1 VRKDLRSAG
10 FISLTLGALGCGEP
24 AQPELLKP
32 KDLFCSD
39 TVSQDS
45 LQGEGWRK
53 FLAPQEL
60 HRAWSPET
68 ESPWRPYYKPTLIAA
83 IATVESAAM
92 PVVNVGMTPAIS
104 EAQRYAASV
113 IPGDTAII
121 VDLIGEQSVV
131 WAAMLRRAGF
141 APVVTINNWPHQH
154 GILRLERP
162 LGALLYYAE
171 EVSRT
176 RLPIDAPPVFVLE
189 RSRLGQKGLN
199 PSSGQFDN
207 RYFHAQTDFP
217 PPGEFRKHGIRNIV
231 YINPRGVAAGAEED
245 DLHEYFI
252 DLAKAGLQLTYVH
265 SYTSGFD
272 QGLVTPVPRETIFM
286 MPAMADYAASS
297 GYRPQTYHSYPHYYA
312 WHTHSYWSL
321 SSGAWGGDPTSSGWS
336 GGGYSS

>member
-1 VRKDLRSAG
+1 MRKDLRSAG

-24 AQPELLKP
+24 AQPGLLKP
-32 KDLFCSD
+32 SELFSSD
-39 TVSQDS
+39 TVGLDS
-45 LQGEGWRK
+45 RQGEGWRK

-60 HRAWSPET
+60 HRAWRPDA

-92 PVVNVGMTPAIS
+92 PVVNVGMTPAMS
-104 EAQRYAASV
+104 EAQRYAASA

-131 WAAMLRRAGF
+131 WGAMLRRAGF

-171 EVSRT
+171 EAART
-176 RLPIDAPPVFVLE
+176 PLPADAPPVFVLE
-189 RSRLGQKGLN
+189 RSRLGQKDLN

-217 PPGEFRKHGIRNIV
+217 SPAEFQKRGIRNLV
-231 YINPRGVAAGAEED
+231 YINPRGVSAGAEED

-252 DLAKAGLQLTYVH
+252 EL
-265 SYTSGFD
+265 
-272 QGLVTPVPRETIFM
+272 
-286 MPAMADYAASS
+286 
-297 GYRPQTYHSYPHYYA
+297 
-312 WHTHSYWSL
+312 
-321 SSGAWGGDPTSSGWS
+321 
-336 GGGYSS
+336 